1 MKRIGNAETISDYSQ
16 QISYLEEVLSVLED
30 LQILYGK
37 DDMFKDDYKEVQGQ
51 MIWIEEVQDNLKDEK
66 NELLEAEI
74 KEDEK
79 EKMGMI
85 YEFQRERL

>member
-1 MKRIGNAETISDYSQ
+1 MKKIGNAETISDYNQ

-51 MIWIEEVQDNLKDEK
+51 MTWIEEVQDNLKDEK

-79 EKMGMI
+79 QKMGMI

>member
-51 MIWIEEVQDNLKDEK
+51 MTWIEEVQDNLKDEK
-66 NELLEAEI
+66 SELLEAAI

-85 YEFQRERL
+85 YEFQRARL